1 MRAELLLLGGKVSTA
16 AAASGAAAA
25 SLAGAG
31 RCVAGGRR
39 LAPVQ
44 PAALQ
49 WRHSSR
55 TRTHTTT
62 DQRPPHQRCAAA
74 ELWRGDAEDG
84 KMGIQKEI
92 LRAGT
97 GPKPVKGQKV
107 TVHCT
112 GYGKDG
118 DLSKKFWSTKD
129 PGQQPFAFNIGLGS
143 VIKGWDEGVMD
154 MQLGEVARLKCT
166 PDYAYGSGGYPA
178 WGIQPNSELIFEIEV
193 LSAK

>member
-1 MRAELLLLGGKVSTA
+1 
-16 AAASGAAAA
+16 
-25 SLAGAG
+25 
-31 RCVAGGRR
+31 AGG
-39 LAPVQ
+39 
-44 PAALQ
+44 
-49 WRHSSR
+49 
-55 TRTHTTT
+55 
-62 DQRPPHQRCAAA
+62 PHQRCAAA

-166 PDYAYGSGGYPA
+166 PDYAYGSGGSPA

-193 LSAK
+193 LSAKMVMFQVHRVKLWNPIKF

>member
-1 MRAELLLLGGKVSTA
+1 MGAELLLLGGKVSAGGA
-16 AAASGAAAA
+16 AGSGAVAAS
-25 SLAGAG
+25 SAGAG

-55 TRTHTTT
+55 TST
-62 DQRPPHQRCAAA
+62 DQKPPLQRCAAA

-84 KMGIQKEI
+84 KMGFEKEI
-92 LRAGT
+92 LKAGT

-118 DLSKKFWSTKD
+118 DLSKKFW
-129 PGQQPFAFNIGLGS
+129 
-143 VIKGWDEGVMD
+143 
-154 MQLGEVARLKCT
+154 R
-166 PDYAYGSGGYPA
+166 
-178 WGIQPNSELIFEIEV
+178 
-193 LSAK
+193 